1 MIIKQIDTI
10 LFDLGGVLVEVT
22 GTPAMLKWTNKNL
35 SVDELWDAWL
45 NSSAVRSFE
54 MGRSTADQFADEL
67 IEEMDLSV
75 KRNEFIAAFVQWPR
89 RLYPGASR
97 LIERLNENYSLA
109 CLSNTNALHWP
120 RLIDEMGI
128 DKMFSKLFASHLTG
142 KLKPDPASFEHVLQ
156 SLNCDASKILFLD
169 DNEIN
174 VKGAQ
179 ELGLIAKRV
188 SGVEEVK
195 EHLERIGIL
204 DATDK
209 KYK

>member
-1 MIIKQIDTI
+1 MKKIDTI
-10 LFDLGGVLVEVT
+10 LFDLGGVLVEVI

-97 LIERLNENYSLA
+97 LIERLSQDYSLA

-142 KLKPDPASFEHVLQ
+142 KLKPDPESFEHVLNT
-156 SLNCDASKILFLD
+156 LNCDASKILFLD